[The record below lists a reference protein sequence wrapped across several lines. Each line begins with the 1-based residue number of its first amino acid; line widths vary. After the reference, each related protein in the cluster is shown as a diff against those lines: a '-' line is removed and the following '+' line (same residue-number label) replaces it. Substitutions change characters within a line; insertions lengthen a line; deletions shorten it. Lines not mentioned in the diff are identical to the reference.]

1 MTQPPQDEL
10 SPLEKQ
16 GALIQ
21 DLGRALLPSLDLAES
36 WSQVRADF
44 IPDGQGWAG
53 RIVITDLD
61 GTVGGGDARFAAD
74 SQITLLLDGLQ
85 QATAEQGQPM
95 LSVRLDAE
103 RTGENRDRIALDS
116 TMNDDQDPGSFD
128 GIGGID
134 AEVARRF
141 TERFGAE
148 AAPPW
153 MRALLEE
160 S

>member
-10 SPLEKQ
+10 SPTEKQ

-21 DLGRALLPSLDLAES
+21 DLGRALLPSLDLVES
-36 WSQVRADF
+36 WSQVSAAF

-53 RIVITDLD
+53 RIVVTDLD
-61 GTVGGGDARFAAD
+61 GSTSGGDDRFAAD

-85 QATAEQGQPM
+85 QATAEQQQPM
-95 LSVRLDAE
+95 LSLRLDAE
-103 RTGENRDRIALDS
+103 RDGADRDRIALDS
-116 TMNDDQDPGSFD
+116 IMNYDQDPGSFD
-128 GIGGID
+128 GVGGID

-141 TERFGAE
+141 ADRFGAG